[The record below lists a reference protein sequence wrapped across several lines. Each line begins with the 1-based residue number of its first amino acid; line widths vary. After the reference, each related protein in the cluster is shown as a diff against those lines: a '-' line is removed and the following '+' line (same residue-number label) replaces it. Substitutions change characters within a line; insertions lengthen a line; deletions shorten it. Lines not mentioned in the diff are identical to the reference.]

1 MVDLLIP
8 IILEACVATTSEVI
22 RRTQK
27 TRRTS
32 CKRTAAMEF
41 SPEDRVLQRGL
52 IVKHQSEQRQVII
65 LVLVPPPPKVFAR
78 KQ

>member
-52 IVKHQSEQRQVII
+52 NVKHQSEQRQVIV
-65 LVLVPPPPKVFAR
+65 LVLVPPPPQSFCP
-78 KQ
+78 